1 MREIFAR
8 ITADAASQVDSNFRR
23 SLDALERGEC
33 SEEEFVRQALLL
45 RASSPNWAW
54 SMLALIDQRY
64 RRGALAEPI
73 FRSIKSQISRHAVE
87 DRDYGTT
94 VELHPAP
101 RTSADV
107 SQEIH
112 IVTAVQGASMRVH
125 AVDRID
131 LDRGLPTVFSVPSP
145 VKQAAPQPAEVGR
158 VLRDRYELEGLL
170 GRGGMGTVFKALDRN
185 RRDLAVGSRYVA
197 IKVLH
202 ESISR
207 RPEILADLRRE
218 FYCAQALSHP
228 NIVKVYELHQE
239 DDAAFFTMEL
249 IEGELLSGVLRR
261 IHPRPLARHEAWAI
275 IRAVGAGLTHAHS
288 RNVVHGDLK
297 PQNIM
302 LTERGEIRIL
312 DFGASSTSSRQ
323 WSTSDALQR
332 GHFLAVTPAYTC
344 CELLDGQQTDPRDDL
359 YALACLSYELL
370 GGDHPFQGRC
380 STEARDLEMQPR
392 RPRGLT
398 HRQWRSLRLGLS
410 WYREDRPSV
419 RAWLEDLGLERVVE
433 RLPAPHDLDAMQAR
447 DWTLGVARR
456 AALVVAVIVGAG
468 LWIAFGRTSS
478 DVNHAGKQ
486 HLASNA
492 APVAAAALQSTTTSQ
507 LTVADARVFTQPP
520 VEDVLHPLPDRN
532 PASVPAQPEFLSK
545 SAKPLAMTVA
555 LRPIGP
561 PKITLSADTYKVP
574 AGERF
579 AEIDV
584 DRSGEIAGS
593 GSFVWWTEP
602 ASAKAGNDFVY
613 QGRTTQRFSNGRHVA
628 KIFVRLIPNPTRTH
642 LETFYVAIADPSRE
656 FSLGHVARAAV
667 LIPPGS

>member
-1 MREIFAR
+1 MSEIFAR
-8 ITADAASQVDSNFRR
+8 ITPDTASQVDSNFKR

-33 SEEEFVRQALLL
+33 GEDEFLRQALIL

-64 RRGALAEPI
+64 RRGALAEPV
-73 FRSIKSQISRHAVE
+73 FRSIKSQISRLAVE

-101 RTSADV
+101 TTAADA
-107 SQEIH
+107 SQELDF
-112 IVTAVQGASMRVH
+112 VTAGHQSAMRVH
-125 AVDRID
+125 AVDRIE
-131 LDRGLPTVFSVPSP
+131 LDRSLPTVFSVPSP
-145 VKQAAPQPAEVGR
+145 VKQAPQAAEVGR
-158 VLRDRYELEGLL
+158 VLRDRYELQGLL

-185 RRDLAVGSRYVA
+185 RRDLAVGSRHVA
-197 IKVLH
+197 VKVLH
-202 ESISR
+202 ESIGR

-228 NIVKVYELHQE
+228 NIVKVHELHQE

-261 IHPRPLARHEAWAI
+261 IHPRPLARQEAWAI
-275 IRAVGAGLTHAHS
+275 IRAIGAGLAHAHS

-370 GGDHPFQGRC
+370 AGDHPFQGRC
-380 STEARDLEMQPR
+380 STEARDLEMQAR

-410 WYREDRPSV
+410 WYREDRPSSV
-419 RAWLEDLGLERVVE
+419 RAWLEDLGLERMVE
-433 RLPAPHDLDAMQAR
+433 RLPAPHDLDAMQAH

-456 AALVVAVIVGAG
+456 AAVVAAVIVGAG
-468 LWIAFGRTSS
+468 LWVAFGRTSF
-478 DVNHAGKQ
+478 DVNHAAKQ
-486 HLASNA
+486 QLTPSP
-492 APVAAAALQSTTTSQ
+492 APVAATSLQPTTASQ
-507 LTVADARVFTQPP
+507 LTVSDARVFTQPP
-520 VEDVLHPLPDRN
+520 AEDVLHPLPDSN
-532 PASVPAQPEFLSK
+532 PISVPAQPELLPK
-545 SAKPLAMTVA
+545 SVKPLAMTVA

-561 PKITLSADTYKVP
+561 PKISLSADTYRVP

-584 DRSGEIAGS
+584 DRSGDIAGS

-613 QGRTTQRFSNGRHVA
+613 QGRTTQRFSSGRHVA
-628 KIFVRLIPNPTRTH
+628 KIFVRLIANPTRTH